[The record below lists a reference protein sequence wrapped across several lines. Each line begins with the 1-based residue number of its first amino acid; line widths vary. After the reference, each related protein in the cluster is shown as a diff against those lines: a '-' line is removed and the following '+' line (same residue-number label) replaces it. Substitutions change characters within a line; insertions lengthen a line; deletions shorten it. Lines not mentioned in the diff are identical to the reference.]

1 MFCIRCGAECEDYEE
16 GGALRQRC
24 SRCGH
29 IHYQNPYPCIAV
41 LVVNEQGEILLGK
54 RHKKSI
60 YPGKWC
66 LPCGYI
72 EYGETYLEAAL
83 REVKEEAGITSPAD
97 GIINVVSNQFDNG
110 VNSLVV
116 VLLSHYRGNETLKPG
131 DDIIET
137 GWFSIENMST
147 LPPLAFSADEFII
160 TKYKNM
166 LAEGSMTILT
176 LEGNSVYGH

>member
-1 MFCIRCGAECEDYEE
+1 M
-16 GGALRQRC
+16 
-24 SRCGH
+24 
-29 IHYQNPYPCIAV
+29 
-41 LVVNEQGEILLGK
+41 NERGEILLGK
-54 RHKKSI
+54 RHKDSI

-110 VNSLVV
+110 VSSLVV
-116 VLLSHYRGNETLKPG
+116 VLLSHYHGNETLKPG
-131 DDIIET
+131 DDITET
-137 GWFSIENMST
+137 GWFSIEDMGT
-147 LPPLAFSADEFII
+147 LPPLAFSADVFII

-166 LAEGSMTILT
+166 LAEGGITILT